1 MRVLLVE
8 DNKDTLAT
16 MAAVLRYEEYEVMT
30 APDGHV
36 ALEMAKLEPPDVVLL
51 DIGLPGMDGY
61 KLAVA
66 LREQMRDRKVYIAAV
81 TGYGMPADKERAA
94 AAGIQAHLTKPS
106 PPSAVIKLLEEFA
119 SRLKES

>member
-16 MAAVLRYEEYEVMT
+16 MAAVLRFERYEVAT
-30 APDGHV
+30 AADGRV

-61 KLAVA
+61 KVAQA
-66 LREQMRDRKVYIAAV
+66 LRQQSSGRKLYIAAIS
-81 TGYGMPADKERAA
+81 GYGTVADKERAA
-94 AAGIQAHLTKPS
+94 DAGIDAHLTKPA
-106 PPSAVIKLLEEFA
+106 PPSAIIELLHSFRSKL
-119 SRLKES
+119 